1 MIKDILPT
9 QALHAT
15 TKADILLIDD
25 SVTDLR
31 LLIAMMALSDLK
43 ISIAL
48 DGMRGYKQAIQ
59 LQPKLVLLDV
69 RMPDMDG
76 YTVCQQLKA
85 HIATR
90 SIPVIFLTSAN
101 DLSERLEGFR
111 VGGVDY
117 ITKPFEV
124 QEVLARVG
132 VHLQRTSQPMAEISA
147 LSAIDHFTKSS
158 NQNVVL
164 ITAAQ
169 QVLREH
175 IASPPELEQLARLL
189 CTNRRRLND
198 AFQLLCGQ
206 PVFGWLREERLRQ
219 AYLLVSQTDNPFS
232 IISESLGYS
241 TSSNF
246 TKAFRLRFGLTPSDV
261 RSHLQQC
268 EALQHSSRVDNAA
281 PPTTSGNQN

>member
-1 MIKDILPT
+1 MPSPKTLS
-9 QALHAT
+9 AAA
-15 TKADILLIDD
+15 KADILLIDD

-31 LLIAMMALSDLK
+31 LLIAMMSLSDLK

-48 DGMRGYKQAIQ
+48 DGMRGYQQAIQ

-76 YTVCQQLKA
+76 YTVCQRLKGHA
-85 HIATR
+85 ATR

-101 DLSERLEGFR
+101 DLSERLEGFK

-117 ITKPFEV
+117 IAKPFEAR
-124 QEVLARVG
+124 EVLARVG
-132 VHLQRTSQPMAEISA
+132 VHLQRASQPIHETTP
-147 LSAIDHFTKSS
+147 LVAINQFIEGS

-169 QVLREH
+169 QVLRER

-198 AFQLLCGQ
+198 AFQLICGQ

-219 AYLLVSQTDNPFS
+219 AYHLVSQTDKPFS

-246 TKAFRLRFGLTPSDV
+246 TKGFRQRFGLTPTDV
-261 RSHLQQC
+261 RSHLQRY
-268 EALQHSSRVDNAA
+268 EALQQSSKPQNDA
-281 PPTTSGNQN
+281 PVTITGN